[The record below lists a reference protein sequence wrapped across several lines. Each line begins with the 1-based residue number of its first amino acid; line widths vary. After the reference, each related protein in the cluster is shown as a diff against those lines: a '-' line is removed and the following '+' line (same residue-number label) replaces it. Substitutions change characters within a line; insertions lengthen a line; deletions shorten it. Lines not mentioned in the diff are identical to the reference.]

1 MKKIIITGKNNI
13 DKVNNI
19 KKPNRLLNNTE
30 ITEDMM
36 KHNKQIEYINL
47 LFLDNNFPE
56 KTFINSEIIKKK
68 NSYRQQ
74 DLKKNR
80 LDDTFITNDKIIEK
94 LVSSKLKCH
103 YCKNQTLLVYKNVRD
118 NKQWTLDRINNDLCH
133 SFENVVISC
142 LECNLKR
149 RRTNYDKFKFTK
161 ELKITK
167 I

>member
-1 MKKIIITGKNNI
+1 MKKIKITGKHNI
-13 DKVNNI
+13 DKVENI
-19 KKPNRLLNNTE
+19 KTPERLLNNTK

-47 LFLDNNFPE
+47 LFLDNEFPE
-56 KTFINSEIIKKK
+56 KTFINSEITKKK
-68 NSYRQQ
+68 NSYQQQ

-80 LDDTFITNDKIIEK
+80 LDDTFITSDKIIEK

-103 YCKNQTLLVYKNVRD
+103 YCKSQTLLVYKHVRD
-118 NKQWTLDRINNDLCH
+118 NKQWTLDRINNDICH

-161 ELKITK
+161 QLKIKK